1 MHSQEKINQLKTLI
15 EQTLDPILDGE
26 FILTDLPYHTNIGD
40 ILIWQGE
47 NDYLKSRGLRC
58 LGQTS
63 AQTFQFPDLKPS
75 TIILLN
81 GGGNFGDL
89 WTTSQEF
96 RLKIISRYKRN
107 RVVLFPQSVWYEN
120 KNLISKDAQIL
131 ADHKDL
137 ILCARDHTS
146 FNFFS
151 THFKNKVLLVPD
163 MAFYLNRNLLTA
175 NRNDNHRTSQKSLYL
190 KRTDKE
196 FVNNDLFIDRN
207 LLDVHDWPT
216 MEKKLPRL
224 IFMQKYLACYRR
236 LRQLSF
242 LGNYWGGAFLDW
254 YVANFI
260 KYFSITLGCNL
271 IYPYQTIFTTRLH
284 VMILSI
290 FFNKNIIY
298 LDNVSG
304 KLSAFAATWLSDLD
318 SVKKFQR

>member
-1 MHSQEKINQLKTLI
+1 MQSQEKINQLKTLI

-107 RVVLFPQSVWYEN
+107 RIVLFPQSVWYEN
-120 KNLISKDAQIL
+120 KNLITKEAQIL

-146 FNFFS
+146 FNFFQPIL
-151 THFKNKVLLVPD
+151 KIRY
-163 MAFYLNRNLLTA
+163 YLY
-175 NRNDNHRTSQKSLYL
+175 QIWP
-190 KRTDKE
+190 
-196 FVNNDLFIDRN
+196 FI
-207 LLDVHDWPT
+207 
-216 MEKKLPRL
+216 
-224 IFMQKYLACYRR
+224 
-236 LRQLSF
+236 
-242 LGNYWGGAFLDW
+242 
-254 YVANFI
+254 
-260 KYFSITLGCNL
+260 
-271 IYPYQTIFTTRLH
+271 
-284 VMILSI
+284 
-290 FFNKNIIY
+290 
-298 LDNVSG
+298 
-304 KLSAFAATWLSDLD
+304 
-318 SVKKFQR
+318 